1 MSRKLV
7 LHIGTHKT
15 GTTAIQGAMAA
26 NVPALKA
33 QGYAYP
39 LFSSHF
45 EGVPNDRNGYF
56 IGRLVKDVVK
66 PGSIEEDRLAL
77 AQTCSAE
84 LEKYLGAPED
94 VILSDERLWY
104 SATGYGQYWTVLRSL
119 MERYRLPGIR
129 DNPVPAPPGPLC
141 RSAVEPVREGRY
153 AHDGIAA
160 GIP

>member
-39 LFSSHF
+39 LFPARF
-45 EGVPNDRNGYF
+45 AGVPNDRNGYF

-66 PGSIEEDRLAL
+66 PGSIEEDRLAWHRP
-77 AQTCSAE
+77 A
-84 LEKYLGAPED
+84 APNWKNT
-94 VILSDERLWY
+94 LTRPR
-104 SATGYGQYWTVLRSL
+104 T
-119 MERYRLPGIR
+119 
-129 DNPVPAPPGPLC
+129 
-141 RSAVEPVREGRY
+141 
-153 AHDGIAA
+153 
-160 GIP
+160 